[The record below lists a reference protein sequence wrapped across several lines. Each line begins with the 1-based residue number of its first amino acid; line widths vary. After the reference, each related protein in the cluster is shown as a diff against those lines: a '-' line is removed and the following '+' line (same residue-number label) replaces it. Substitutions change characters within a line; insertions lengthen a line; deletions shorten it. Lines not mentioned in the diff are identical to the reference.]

1 METHVADMA
10 VHLPTHQHSFLLAFS
25 THERM
30 ASIAQNIDT
39 DAHSRTINGCFF
51 TKVAWFV

>member
-1 METHVADMA
+1 METHVADMV

-39 DAHSRTINGCFF
+39 DAHSRTINGCFL
-51 TKVAWFV
+51 T